1 MPGLDYLQFKSHIE
15 SQRLDIYHH
24 GILGQKWGERN
35 GPPYPLNSS
44 QKSSVEKKKESNNT
58 KYSGEY
64 NIKNYKTPMREITK
78 ANVKGFIEGFIG
90 GTLLGPFF
98 SIANLAVTAKNL
110 HKYYG
115 DKKDY
120 TKKEGEH
127 EKVSQLK
134 KKEVKTTS
142 EEDVRLIN
150 PRIGQQKGR
159 VNNCVCCTIAM
170 EMRNRGY
177 DVQARSSGQGFLSS
191 DYKKWFN
198 NVDLKKVDI
207 QKQSRESRKAYMNR
221 AYNEFCNKLEKLG
234 NGASGCA
241 LMSYDKLIGGG
252 HSIWFKVEN
261 NRVTFYDGQSGK
273 INPDDL
279 FALAD
284 PTKFEYARLD
294 KLKLKE
300 DVTSMVVSKKK
311 GK

>member
-1 MPGLDYLQFKSHIE
+1 MPGPDYLQFKSYME
-15 SQRLDIYHH
+15 NQRLDIYHH

-44 QKSSVEKKKESNNT
+44 QKSSVEKKRESDNRR
-58 KYSGEY
+58 YSGEY
-64 NIKNYKTPMREITK
+64 KIKRYKSPTGEL
-78 ANVKGFIEGFIG
+78 VKSNMIAHIKGLIG

-98 SIANLAVTAKNL
+98 AIGSIAISSATLYK
-110 HKYYG
+110 HYG

-120 TKKEGEH
+120 SKKEGQY
-127 EKVSQLK
+127 EKISQLK
-134 KKEVKTTS
+134 KKDIKTTS
-142 EEDVRLIN
+142 EQDVKLTN
-150 PRIGQQKGR
+150 PRIGQQKGKI
-159 VNNCVCCTIAM
+159 NNCVCCTIAM

-177 DVQARSSGQGFLSS
+177 DVQARSSGQGFLAS

-198 NVDLKKVDI
+198 NVNVRKVDI
-207 QKQSRESRKAYMNR
+207 QKQPRESRKNYMNR

-241 LMSYDKLIGGG
+241 LFSYDKLIGGG

-300 DVTSMVVSKKK
+300 EVTSMVVSKKK